1 MSEELTRGGKLPVEP
16 VGEDR
21 LSGRAHTGL
30 RIAIMAA
37 GKGTRM
43 NDPEKPK
50 VLFTIDGR
58 PMIHYVI
65 DRALAL
71 RPETVIVIIGHR
83 ANDVR
88 AAVMEEYANEPIR
101 FALQDPQHG
110 TAHAI
115 MQAIP
120 ELVGFKGE
128 LLVLSGD
135 VPLLSQQT
143 LDRLIDHHRAARS
156 SATVLTVD
164 APDPTGYGRIVRDDG
179 GAITSIVE
187 HKDADDAARSIREIN
202 SGVYVFFVPD
212 LLHALP
218 SVTNRNAQGEYYLP
232 DVIALLLADGKSV
245 TGFSIDEFEQIQGV
259 NTREQLDALQGRVR
273 IDA

>member
-1 MSEELTRGGKLPVEP
+1 MLPVEA
-16 VGEDR
+16 VTDDEFSER
-21 LSGRAHTGL
+21 GRTGL
-30 RIAIMAA
+30 RVAIMAA

-58 PMIHYVI
+58 PMIHYVL

-71 RPETVIVIIGHR
+71 RPESVIVIIGHR

-88 AAVMEEYANEPIR
+88 AAVMQEYANEPVR

-115 MQAIP
+115 MQAVP
-120 ELVGFKGE
+120 EIVGFEGE

-135 VPLLSQQT
+135 VPLLSLET
-143 LDRLIDHHRAARS
+143 LDRLIDHHRSSRS
-156 SATVLTVD
+156 SATVLTVE
-164 APDPTGYGRIVRDDG
+164 APDPTGYGRVVRDDS

-202 SGVYVFFVPD
+202 SGVYVFAVPD
-212 LLHALP
+212 LLDALP
-218 SVTNRNAQGEYYLP
+218 RVTNDNAQGEYYLP
-232 DVIALLLADGKSV
+232 DVVAHLLADGKSV
-245 TGFSIDEFEQIQGV
+245 SGFSIDAFDQIQGV
-259 NTREQLDALQGRVR
+259 NTREQLDALQGRVK
-273 IDA
+273 AVV